1 VGKKAGRRRNYINVC
16 KQKNTIIFV
25 IAVSMILFACGA
37 AEVQK
42 ENGAY
47 VEETENEDSENAREE
62 PKTEA
67 VPEEQ
72 ENDESITEEAKG
84 QIPEDAKEYLEYLF
98 DYLHPDRSQMVDL
111 KLYETE
117 DKLYYEWKSID
128 EAGELT
134 YPIVLAYEAYKRISK
149 DEERYGYT
157 EYMRGSYFMIIN
169 CGGYWE
175 IDPDTG
181 EIIPVAKELLE
192 YLFDYLHPDR
202 EGIVDIE
209 LYETENRLCYKWKIE
224 FKSGEISDPYVLA
237 YYGLTQDG
245 LYHLYAIYDEI
256 WDTHYDENG
265 EAYKEHTRDSYRNF
279 WMVNSET
286 KEIIPE
292 KIFNEESEEEYIIWN
307 ERYLDMLRLYP
318 EESE

>member
-1 VGKKAGRRRNYINVC
+1 MGKQTKR
-16 KQKNTIIFV
+16 NTIIFLLV
-25 IAVSMILFACGA
+25 LSIMLSACGA

-47 VEETENEDSENAREE
+47 VEETENEASENAREE

-72 ENDESITEEAKG
+72 ETAESITEEAES
-84 QIPEDAKEYLEYLF
+84 QIPEDAREYLEYLF

-224 FKSGEISDPYVLA
+224 FKSGEISDPDVLA

-265 EAYKEHTRDSYRNF
+265 ETYKEHTRDSYRNF
-279 WMVNSET
+279 WIVNSET
-286 KEIIPE
+286 KELIPRS
-292 KIFNEESEEEYIIWN
+292 IFNKESEEEYIIWN

>member
-1 VGKKAGRRRNYINVC
+1 MGKQTKR
-16 KQKNTIIFV
+16 NTIIFLLV
-25 IAVSMILFACGA
+25 LSIMLSACGA

-42 ENGAY
+42 ENDAY
-47 VEETENEDSENAREE
+47 VEETENEASENAREE

-72 ENDESITEEAKG
+72 ETAESITEEAES
-84 QIPEDAKEYLEYLF
+84 QIPEDAREYLEYLF

-224 FKSGEISDPYVLA
+224 FKSGEISDPDVLA

-265 EAYKEHTRDSYRNF
+265 ETYKEHTRDSYRDF
-279 WMVNSET
+279 WIVNSET
-286 KEIIPE
+286 KELIPRS
-292 KIFNEESEEEYIIWN
+292 IFNKESE
-307 ERYLDMLRLYP
+307 
-318 EESE
+318 

>member
-1 VGKKAGRRRNYINVC
+1 MGKKAGRRRNYINVC

-25 IAVSMILFACGA
+25 IAVSMILSACGA
-37 AEVQK
+37 AKVQK
-42 ENGAY
+42 ENDAY
-47 VEETENEDSENAREE
+47 VEETENEASENAREE

-72 ENDESITEEAKG
+72 ETDESITEEAKG

-224 FKSGEISDPYVLA
+224 FKSGEISDPDVLA

-265 EAYKEHTRDSYRNF
+265 ETYKEHTRDSYRNF
-279 WMVNSET
+279 WIVNSET
-286 KEIIPE
+286 KELIPRS
-292 KIFNEESEEEYIIWN
+292 IFNKESEEEYIIWN

>member
-1 VGKKAGRRRNYINVC
+1 MGKQTKR
-16 KQKNTIIFV
+16 NTIIFLLV
-25 IAVSMILFACGA
+25 LSIMLSACGA

-42 ENGAY
+42 ENDAY
-47 VEETENEDSENAREE
+47 VEETENEASENAREE

-72 ENDESITEEAKG
+72 ETAESITEEAES
-84 QIPEDAKEYLEYLF
+84 QIPEDAKEY
-98 DYLHPDRSQMVDL
+98 
-111 KLYETE
+111 
-117 DKLYYEWKSID
+117 
-128 EAGELT
+128 
-134 YPIVLAYEAYKRISK
+134 
-149 DEERYGYT
+149 
-157 EYMRGSYFMIIN
+157 
-169 CGGYWE
+169 
-175 IDPDTG
+175 
-181 EIIPVAKELLE
+181 LE

-224 FKSGEISDPYVLA
+224 FKSGEISDPDVLA

-265 EAYKEHTRDSYRNF
+265 ETYKEHTRDSYRNF
-279 WMVNSET
+279 WIVNSET
-286 KEIIPE
+286 KELIPRS
-292 KIFNEESEEEYIIWN
+292 IFNKESEEEYIIWN

>member
-1 VGKKAGRRRNYINVC
+1 MC

-25 IAVSMILFACGA
+25 IAVSMILSACGA
-37 AEVQK
+37 AKVQK
-42 ENGAY
+42 ENDAY
-47 VEETENEDSENAREE
+47 VEETENEASENAREE

-72 ENDESITEEAKG
+72 ETDESITEEAKG

-175 IDPDTG
+175 IDPETG

-209 LYETENRLCYKWKIE
+209 LYETESRLCYKWKIE
-224 FKSGEISDPYVLA
+224 FKSGGISAPYVLA
-237 YYGLTQDG
+237 YYSSTQDG
-245 LYHLYAIYDEI
+245 LYHTYAIYNEI

-265 EAYKEHTRDSYRNF
+265 ETYKEHTRDSYLNF
-279 WMVNSET
+279 WIVNSET
-286 KEIIPE
+286 KELIPRS
-292 KIFNEESEEEYIIWN
+292 IFNKESEDNYEIWN
-307 ERYLDMLRLYP
+307 ERYWDMLDLYP

>member
-1 VGKKAGRRRNYINVC
+1 MGKQTKR
-16 KQKNTIIFV
+16 NTIIFLLV
-25 IAVSMILFACGA
+25 LSIMLSACGA

-42 ENGAY
+42 ENDAY
-47 VEETENEDSENAREE
+47 VEETENEAFENAQEE

-72 ENDESITEEAKG
+72 ETDESITEEAES

-117 DKLYYEWKSID
+117 DKLYYEWKTID

-169 CGGYWE
+169 SGGYWE

-202 EGIVDIE
+202 E
-209 LYETENRLCYKWKIE
+209 TESRLCYKWEIE
-224 FKSGEISDPYVLA
+224 FKSGGISVPYVLA

-245 LYHLYAIYDEI
+245 LYHLYAIYNEI

-265 EAYKEHTRDSYRNF
+265 ETYKEHTRDSYRDF
-279 WMVNSET
+279 WIVNSET
-286 KEIIPE
+286 KELIPRS
-292 KIFNEESEEEYIIWN
+292 IFNEESEEEYIIWN
-307 ERYLDMLRLYP
+307 ERYLDMLRLYS

>member
-1 VGKKAGRRRNYINVC
+1 MC

-25 IAVSMILFACGA
+25 IAVSMILSACGA

-47 VEETENEDSENAREE
+47 VEGTENEASENAREE

-72 ENDESITEEAKG
+72 ETDEGITEEAKG

-175 IDPDTG
+175 IDPETG

-202 EGIVDIE
+202 ERIVDIE
-209 LYETENRLCYKWKIE
+209 LYETESRLCYKWKIE
-224 FKSGEISDPYVLA
+224 FKSGGISAPYVLA
-237 YYGLTQDG
+237 YYSSTQDG
-245 LYHLYAIYDEI
+245 LYHTYAIYNEI

-265 EAYKEHTRDSYRNF
+265 ETYKEHTRDSYLNF
-279 WMVNSET
+279 WIVNSET
-286 KEIIPE
+286 KELIPRS
-292 KIFNEESEEEYIIWN
+292 IFNKESEDNYEIWN
-307 ERYLDMLRLYP
+307 ERYWDMLDLYP

>member
-1 VGKKAGRRRNYINVC
+1 MRSMSKQRN
-16 KQKNTIIFV
+16 KIIFV
-25 IAVSMILFACGA
+25 IVISMVLSACAVN
-37 AEVQK
+37 EVPK
-42 ENGAY
+42 ENERY
-47 VEETENEDSENAREE
+47 IEETGDEASENAREE

-117 DKLYYEWKSID
+117 DELYYEWKSID

-157 EYMRGSYFMIIN
+157 EYMRGSYFTVIN

-202 EGIVDIE
+202 ERIADIE
-209 LYETENRLCYKWKIE
+209 LYETESRLCYKWKVE
-224 FKSGEISDPYVLA
+224 FKSGEISAPYVLA
-237 YYGLTQDG
+237 YYAPTQDG
-245 LYHLYAIYDEI
+245 LYHLYAIYNEI

-265 EAYKEHTRDSYRNF
+265 ETYEEHTRPAMGSQ
-279 WMVNSET
+279 
-286 KEIIPE
+286 
-292 KIFNEESEEEYIIWN
+292 
-307 ERYLDMLRLYP
+307 
-318 EESE
+318 

>member
-1 VGKKAGRRRNYINVC
+1 MGKQTKR
-16 KQKNTIIFV
+16 NTIIFLLV
-25 IAVSMILFACGA
+25 LSIMLSACGA

-47 VEETENEDSENAREE
+47 VEETENEASENVREE

-72 ENDESITEEAKG
+72 ETAESITEEAES
-84 QIPEDAKEYLEYLF
+84 QIPEDAREYLEYLF

-157 EYMRGSYFMIIN
+157 EYMRGSYFMIIH

-202 EGIVDIE
+202 ERIVDIE
-209 LYETENRLCYKWKIE
+209 LYETESRLCYKWKIE
-224 FKSGEISDPYVLA
+224 FKSGGISAPYVLA
-237 YYGLTQDG
+237 YYSSTQDG
-245 LYHLYAIYDEI
+245 LYHQYAIYNEI

-265 EAYKEHTRDSYRNF
+265 ETYKEHTRDSYLNF
-279 WMVNSET
+279 WIVNSET
-286 KEIIPE
+286 KELIPRS
-292 KIFNEESEEEYIIWN
+292 IFNKESEEEYIIWN

>member
-1 VGKKAGRRRNYINVC
+1 MGKQTKR
-16 KQKNTIIFV
+16 NTIIFLLV
-25 IAVSMILFACGA
+25 LSIMLSACGA

-42 ENGAY
+42 ENDAY
-47 VEETENEDSENAREE
+47 VEETENEASENAREE

-72 ENDESITEEAKG
+72 ETAESITEEAES

-117 DKLYYEWKSID
+117 DKLYYEWKFID

-224 FKSGEISDPYVLA
+224 FKSGEISDPDVLA

-265 EAYKEHTRDSYRNF
+265 ETYKEHTRDSYRNF
-279 WMVNSET
+279 WIVNSET
-286 KEIIPE
+286 KELIPRS
-292 KIFNEESEEEYIIWN
+292 IFNKESEEEYIIWN